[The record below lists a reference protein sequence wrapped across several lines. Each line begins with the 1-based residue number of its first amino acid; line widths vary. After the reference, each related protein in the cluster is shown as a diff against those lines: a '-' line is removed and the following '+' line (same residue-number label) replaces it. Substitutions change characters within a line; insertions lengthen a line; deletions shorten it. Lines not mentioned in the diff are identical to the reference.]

1 MPDFLVEFDE
11 FESLAIS
18 ILREGQN
25 LRFRARGAS
34 MHPFIQDGDLVEVQ
48 PVEANSV
55 RRGDV
60 VFCRLPDD
68 RLVVHRVIRAGQ
80 GYFLTQG
87 DALPHPDGRV
97 PAENVLGRVDFVL
110 RRGKLVCLNST
121 GMTLLARGWRWLT
134 ILRQVPA
141 RLSRRMRN
149 AFFSQKQ
156 TSR

>member
-11 FESLAIS
+11 FESLAVS

-60 VFCRLPDD
+60 VFCRLPDN

-97 PAENVLGRVDFVL
+97 PAENVLGRVDIVL
-110 RRGKLVCLNST
+110 RRGKPLRLNSA
-121 GMTLLARGWRWLT
+121 GMKMLARGWRWMA

-141 RLSRRMRN
+141 RLSRRVRN
-149 AFFSQKQ
+149 AFFSQGQ
-156 TSR
+156 MPR